1 MITPMRSSS
10 RGLVALLAIA
20 LCLWSTALPAAAHI
34 RLVSATPQDGAMLT
48 RPPSEVILGFNEPP
62 LTLGTTIKVLGP
74 SGEVHTGSPEV
85 VDNTVRQALQAGV
98 VPGRYEVIWRVSS
111 EDGHPIT
118 GRLSFTVQAAAS
130 RPPATASPPAN
141 TAAAPVAPAAPAA
154 PQQSPA
160 GSPTLP
166 WILAGL
172 AALAVIGY
180 PLIRQQVRRRR
191 GGGSSP

>member
-34 RLVSATPQDGAMLT
+34 RLVSATPQDGATLG

-74 SGEVHTGSPEV
+74 SGEVHTGRPQV
-85 VDNTVRQALQAGV
+85 VDNTVRQPLQAGAA
-98 VPGRYEVIWRVSS
+98 PGKYEVIWRVSS
-111 EDGHPIT
+111 ADGHPIT

-130 RPPATASPPAN
+130 RQPDTALDRHRPGRPRRHRLRADPATSP
-141 TAAAPVAPAAPAA
+141 AAARRL
-154 PQQSPA
+154 QRLM
-160 GSPTLP
+160 T
-166 WILAGL
+166 
-172 AALAVIGY
+172 
-180 PLIRQQVRRRR
+180 VRRH
-191 GGGSSP
+191 P